1 MGGAV
6 ERIHL
11 TFNSYPH
18 LSASIF
24 LSPSRSQPISLCLS
38 LCHSQPITCWLQVL
52 NLRPHYQLAHY
63 VAALNLFLVPSS
75 SFSFLLYHFLC
86 FWSFL
91 FQSLYFLTSHFSHL
105 TRLISFCLFSV
116 FLLNFQFFSCSFHL
130 FTVSFFG
137 LFLSLSTPPSYSSL
151 SPSALWP
158 PHSAN
163 CYNSIVPFLAV
174 GSNGINKAGFEIDF
188 LSAPF

>member
-1 MGGAV
+1 MMGGAV

-75 SFSFLLYHFLC
+75 SFCLFLC
-86 FWSFL
+86 ITFF
-91 FQSLYFLTSHFSHL
+91 
-105 TRLISFCLFSV
+105 V
-116 FLLNFQFFSCSFHL
+116 FGLSFFS
-130 FTVSFFG
+130 
-137 LFLSLSTPPSYSSL
+137 
-151 SPSALWP
+151 
-158 PHSAN
+158 
-163 CYNSIVPFLAV
+163 PF
-174 GSNGINKAGFEIDF
+174 IF
-188 LSAPF
+188 